1 MSKRDFIPVI
11 LGTDTNMYG
20 MAKSF
25 HMQYG
30 IKSVVVG
37 KASLFSAKDSNIIE
51 VKLFDKFDTQEV
63 FLKTL
68 VGVAKELSKEAE
80 KLILIAS
87 SDNYAELIV
96 NNKHELEKYYCVPY
110 ISRDMMERLIDKES
124 FYKVCEE
131 YGLDYPKTYI
141 CTKETKNNLD
151 LPFNYPIVV
160 KPADSV
166 LYFET
171 HFEGKKKAYIIESE
185 EEYKNVVNTIYSTQY
200 DKNLIVQEY
209 IPGDDTSMRVL
220 NCYVDKDSKVSMMC
234 LGKVLLEDCT
244 PTLIGNYVA
253 IQNDYN
259 EEIFEKYKVFLEKL
273 GYRGFANFDM
283 KYDKRDNKYKVFEIN
298 IRQGRSSFFVTGCGN
313 NLAKYLVEDLVYG
326 KNLPTEIANKEHLWL
341 GVPKKLILKYLDDSK
356 LKEDVNRLIREN
368 KYSFTLYYDKDS
380 NLKRKLRVFSY
391 YRGYNKTYK
400 IHFKKKN

>member
-1 MSKRDFIPVI
+1 
-11 LGTDTNMYG
+11 
-20 MAKSF
+20 
-25 HMQYG
+25 
-30 IKSVVVG
+30 
-37 KASLFSAKDSNIIE
+37 
-51 VKLFDKFDTQEV
+51 
-63 FLKTL
+63 
-68 VGVAKELSKEAE
+68 
-80 KLILIAS
+80 
-87 SDNYAELIV
+87 
-96 NNKHELEKYYCVPY
+96 
-110 ISRDMMERLIDKES
+110 MERLIDKES

-326 KNLPTEIANKEHLWL
+326 KNLPTEIADKEHLWL
-341 GVPKKLILKYLDDSK
+341 GVPKKLVLKYLDDSK